1 VPSGSNHFKKTDKTV
16 IYTQIYEPRLSA
28 ANPPTVRIGY
38 RIVDPKTGKQMMAS
52 GAIETDTFIVK
63 GSPVIAMGLKVPF
76 DDLPP
81 GSYRLDMQAGE
92 VGGDRTPVRSVNF
105 VVE

>member
-1 VPSGSNHFKKTDKTV
+1 
-16 IYTQIYEPRLSA
+16 
-28 ANPPTVRIGY
+28 
-38 RIVDPKTGKQMMAS
+38 
-52 GAIETDTFIVK
+52 
-63 GSPVIAMGLKVPF
+63 MGLKVPF

-92 VGGDRTPVRSVNF
+92 VGGERTPVRSVNF